1 MELRNTEHGQNTG
14 TLGEHTIEYWQNNW
28 TTTKW
33 WNMRRAAEQRNK
45 KTIPR
50 NVTNTEK
57 QHIEQ
62 IT

>member
-1 MELRNTEHGQNTG
+1 MELGNTEYRRNTR
-14 TLGEHTIEYWQNNW
+14 TLAEHTTEHWQNNW
-28 TTTKW
+28 TTTEW

-45 KTIPR
+45 KTTPR
-50 NVTNTEK
+50 NITNTER